1 MGVYYPP
8 VGFYFK
14 LSFTGV
20 NSSIDYAFQEASGLT
35 AEMGVEEISEG
46 GENRFKHKLPT
57 GTKYTNLIVK
67 RGLVTTD
74 SQLATWCSDT
84 IISDLSSK
92 ISPKTIN
99 VMLMDADAKPIIIW
113 NFFNAWPVKWNF
125 SDLEST
131 KSEIVVES
139 IEFAYSYFRI
149 INKTK

>member
-20 NSSIDYAFQEASGLT
+20 NSVVDYAFQEVSGLT
-35 AEMGVEEISEG
+35 MEMGFEEITEG

-57 GTKYTNLIVK
+57 GAKHSNLILK
-67 RGLVTTD
+67 RGMVTTSD

-84 IISDLSSK
+84 VLSDLSAT
-92 ISPKTIN
+92 ITPKTVN
-99 VMLMDADAKPIIIW
+99 VMLLDPDAKPIIIW

-125 SDLEST
+125 SDLDSA
-131 KSEIVVES
+131 KGEIVIES
-139 IEFAYSYFRI
+139 IEFAYSYFRL
-149 INKTK
+149 INKS